1 MSLNGPGPLW
11 AKTILLVE
19 DNDDLRQM
27 FADALRFA
35 GFVVVQASDGLQAL
49 RILENDRPDLLV
61 LDIVLPSVDGLSI
74 RDEILAHTDTKDIPI
89 VIVTGSAETFSH
101 RLRNDCV
108 LRKPV
113 LPDQLV
119 KTVRACMKP

>member
-49 RILENDRPDLLV
+49 RILENERPDLLV
-61 LDIVLPSVDGLSI
+61 LDILLPSVDGLSI

-89 VIVTGSAETFSH
+89 VIVTGSADTYSH

-113 LPDQLV
+113 MPDQLV
-119 KTVRACMKP
+119 KTVRACMKA